1 MLFITD
7 TLIIPM
13 REIHFSFIRA
23 SGPGGQHVN
32 RSATAVQL
40 RFDVQNSPSL
50 SAEIKN
56 RLSRLAGSR
65 LSKEGILTIEA
76 QEYRSQKRNREEAL
90 QRLARLLRLAAM
102 KKKTRRPTKPTTA
115 AKQRRLDAKKRRSLT
130 KQTRG
135 GHKTEE

>member
-1 MLFITD
+1 MLIITD

-40 RFDVQNSPSL
+40 RFDARNSPSL
-50 SAEIKN
+50 SVEIKN
-56 RLSRLAGSR
+56 RLCRLAGSR
-65 LSKEGILTIEA
+65 LSKDGMLTIEA
-76 QEYRSQKRNREEAL
+76 QEYRSQKRNRDEAL

-102 KKKTRRPTKPTTA
+102 RPKARRATKPSTA
-115 AKQRRLDAKKRRSLT
+115 AKQRRLAAKKRRSLT
-130 KQTRG
+130 KQIRG
-135 GHKTEE
+135 GHRADE

>member
-7 TLIIPM
+7 TLSIPM

-50 SAEIKN
+50 SVEIKN
-56 RLSRLAGSR
+56 RLCRLAGSR
-65 LSKEGILTIEA
+65 LSKDGVLTIEA
-76 QEYRSQKRNREEAL
+76 QEFRSQKRNRDEAL
-90 QRLARLLRLAAM
+90 QRLARLIRLAAM
-102 KKKTRRPTKPTTA
+102 KPKTRRPTRPTFA
-115 AKQRRLDAKKRRSLT
+115 AKKRRLETKKRRSLT

-135 GHKTEE
+135 GHRSEE

>member
-1 MLFITD
+1 MLFITN
-7 TLIIPM
+7 TLIIPL

-40 RFDVQNSPSL
+40 RFDVRNSPSL

-56 RLSRLAGSR
+56 RLCLLAGSR
-65 LSKEGILTIEA
+65 LSKDGVLTIEA
-76 QEYRSQKRNREEAL
+76 QEFRSQKRNRDEAL

-102 KKKTRRPTKPTTA
+102 RPKTRRPTRPTLA
-115 AKQRRLDAKKRRSLT
+115 AKKRRLETKKRRSLT

-135 GHKTEE
+135 GHRSEE

>member
-7 TLIIPM
+7 TLSIPM

-65 LSKEGILTIEA
+65 LSKDGVLTIEA
-76 QEYRSQKRNREEAL
+76 QEFRSQMRNRDEAL
-90 QRLARLLRLAAM
+90 QRLARLIYLATLR
-102 KKKTRRPTKPTTA
+102 KKTRRPTRPTMA
-115 AKQRRLDAKKRRSLT
+115 AKKRRLETKKRRSLT

-135 GHKTEE
+135 GHRSEE

>member
-56 RLSRLAGSR
+56 RLLRLAGSR

-90 QRLARLLRLAAM
+90 ERLARLLRLAA
-102 KKKTRRPTKPTTA
+102 KKPKARRPTKPTIA
-115 AKQRRLDAKKRRSLT
+115 AKKRRLEAKKRRSLT

-135 GHKTEE
+135 SHRADE

>member
-40 RFDVQNSPSL
+40 RFDVRNSPSL

-56 RLSRLAGSR
+56 RLLRLAGSR
-65 LSKEGILTIEA
+65 ISKEGILTIEA

-115 AKQRRLDAKKRRSLT
+115 AKQRRLEAKKRRSLT

-135 GHKTEE
+135 GHRAEE

>member
-7 TLIIPM
+7 TLSIPM

-50 SAEIKN
+50 SVEIKN

-65 LSKEGILTIEA
+65 LSKDGVLTIEA
-76 QEYRSQKRNREEAL
+76 QEFRSQMRNRDEAL
-90 QRLARLLRLAAM
+90 QRLARLIRLATM
-102 KKKTRRPTKPTTA
+102 RKKTRRPTRPTFA
-115 AKQRRLDAKKRRSLT
+115 AKKRRLETKKRRSLT

-135 GHKTEE
+135 GHRSEE

>member
-1 MLFITD
+1 MLFISD

-135 GHKTEE
+135 GSQD

>member
-7 TLIIPM
+7 TLKIPL

-50 SAEIKN
+50 SAEMKN
-56 RLSRLAGSR
+56 RLGRLAGSR
-65 LSKEGILTIEA
+65 LSKDGILTIEA
-76 QEYRSQKRNREEAL
+76 QEFRSQMRNRDEAL
-90 QRLARLLRLAAM
+90 QRLASLLRLAAM
-102 KKKTRRPTKPTTA
+102 KPKARRPTRPTTA
-115 AKQRRLDAKKRRSLT
+115 AKKRRLEAKKRRSLT

-135 GHKTEE
+135 THKTDE

>member
-7 TLIIPM
+7 QLSIPL

-50 SAEIKN
+50 PVEIKN
-56 RLSRLAGSR
+56 RLLQLAGSR
-65 LSKEGILTIEA
+65 VSKDGMLTIEA
-76 QEYRSQKRNREEAL
+76 QEYRSQQRNREAAL
-90 QRLARLLRLAAM
+90 QRLARLIRLATI
-102 KKKTRRPTKPTTA
+102 KKKNRRPTRPTLA
-115 AKQRRLDAKKRRSLT
+115 AKQRRLAGKKRRSLT

-135 GHKTEE
+135 GRRDEE

>member
-7 TLIIPM
+7 TLSIPM

-50 SAEIKN
+50 SMEIKN

-65 LSKEGILTIEA
+65 LSKDGVLTIEA
-76 QEYRSQKRNREEAL
+76 QEFRSQMRNRDEAL
-90 QRLARLLRLAAM
+90 QRLARLIHLATM
-102 KKKTRRPTKPTTA
+102 RKKTRRPTRPTMA
-115 AKQRRLDAKKRRSLT
+115 AKKRRLETKKRRSLT

-135 GHKTEE
+135 GHRSEE

>member
-7 TLIIPM
+7 TLVIPL

-40 RFDVQNSPSL
+40 RFDVRNSPSL
-50 SAEIKN
+50 PAEIKN
-56 RLSRLAGSR
+56 RLCLLAGSR
-65 LSKEGILTIEA
+65 LSKDGVLTIEA
-76 QEYRSQKRNREEAL
+76 QEFRSQKRNRDEAL
-90 QRLARLLRLAAM
+90 QRLARLIRLAAM
-102 KKKTRRPTKPTTA
+102 KPKTRRPTRPTFA
-115 AKQRRLDAKKRRSLT
+115 AKKRRLETKKRRSLT

-135 GHKTEE
+135 GHRSEE

>member
-1 MLFITD
+1 MLIITD

-50 SAEIKN
+50 SVEIKN
-56 RLSRLAGSR
+56 RLCRLAGSR
-65 LSKEGILTIEA
+65 LSKDGMLTIEA
-76 QEYRSQKRNREEAL
+76 QEYRSQKRNRDEAL
-90 QRLARLLRLAAM
+90 HRLARLLRLAAM
-102 KKKTRRPTKPTTA
+102 RPRARRPTKPSTA
-115 AKQRRLDAKKRRSLT
+115 AKQRRLAAKKRRSLT
-130 KQTRG
+130 KQIRG
-135 GHKTEE
+135 SHGTEE

>member
-1 MLFITD
+1 MLIITD

-40 RFDVQNSPSL
+40 RFDARNSPSL
-50 SAEIKN
+50 SVEIKN
-56 RLSRLAGSR
+56 RLCRLAGSR
-65 LSKEGILTIEA
+65 LSKDGMLTIEA
-76 QEYRSQKRNREEAL
+76 QEYRSQKRNRDEAL

-102 KKKTRRPTKPTTA
+102 RPKARRATKPSTA
-115 AKQRRLDAKKRRSLT
+115 AKQRRLAAKKRRSLT
-130 KQTRG
+130 KQIRG
-135 GHKTEE
+135 SHRAEE